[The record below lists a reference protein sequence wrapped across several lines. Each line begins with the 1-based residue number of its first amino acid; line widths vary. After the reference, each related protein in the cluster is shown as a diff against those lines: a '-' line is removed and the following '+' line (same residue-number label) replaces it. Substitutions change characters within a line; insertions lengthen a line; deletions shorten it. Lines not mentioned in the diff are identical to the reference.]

1 MKKLMAFVCPLL
13 MLGIGAFAQ
22 DITQKLDSLVQG
34 YVNVQ
39 EFNGSVLVARNGQV
53 LLEKG
58 YGFKNLKGHSL
69 NDAGTVYPIASV
81 TKTFTS
87 TLVLQLAELQQL
99 SLQDKLSKFYP
110 GYPHGDSITIEQL
123 LTHTSGI
130 YNYTRNS
137 DFMFKESGKPASEEK
152 MLSLFRDKPLDFEP
166 GTDWNYSNSGYSL
179 LGYII
184 QKVTGMSYQQAM
196 RKYVFGPLHM
206 DHTGFDFARLPDS
219 DKAIGYYAESG
230 KNYNKETPLVDSSV
244 SFSAGSICSNVADMY
259 KWSQGLQHYEI
270 VSKDLQDK
278 ACVPLSHH
286 YGYGWMIDSIYGKRI
301 VSHSGGIYGF
311 RSNFARITDDN
322 ICIILL
328 GNTETPGLD
337 GITKSLLAILYN
349 KPYQIPVKKQ
359 AVTVDE
365 SILKLYTGTYEIKE
379 PQLVI
384 EVKLENGGLV
394 AYPFHGPK
402 SEMAASDQT
411 HFFDKSEEE
420 IEIFFE
426 KDEKGQIARMV
437 INMHGT
443 IRAATKIK

>member
-1 MKKLMAFVCPLL
+1 
-13 MLGIGAFAQ
+13 
-22 DITQKLDSLVQG
+22 
-34 YVNVQ
+34 
-39 EFNGSVLVARNGQV
+39 
-53 LLEKG
+53 
-58 YGFKNLKGHSL
+58 
-69 NDAGTVYPIASV
+69 
-81 TKTFTS
+81 
-87 TLVLQLAELQQL
+87 
-99 SLQDKLSKFYP
+99 
-110 GYPHGDSITIEQL
+110 
-123 LTHTSGI
+123 
-130 YNYTRNS
+130 
-137 DFMFKESGKPASEEK
+137 
-152 MLSLFRDKPLDFEP
+152 
-166 GTDWNYSNSGYSL
+166 
-179 LGYII
+179 
-184 QKVTGMSYQQAM
+184 
-196 RKYVFGPLHM
+196 
-206 DHTGFDFARLPDS
+206 
-219 DKAIGYYAESG
+219 
-230 KNYNKETPLVDSSV
+230 
-244 SFSAGSICSNVADMY
+244 MY

-311 RSNFARITDDN
+311 RSNFARITDDK